1 MQGSAMRTNIEL
13 DDRLIAKAMRGS
25 GLRTKRSVVQAALQ
39 LLVDIQ
45 SQDGIG
51 KLRRKVQWE
60 ADLSKSRLGR
70 NTG

>member
-1 MQGSAMRTNIEL
+1 MRTNIEL